1 MFNLD
6 NVIATV
12 TSLNVD
18 EENPEDETISTT
30 EQLEQHLKK
39 DEVEVQEIEDPK
51 EDKKQEKKY
60 TDDEVNRIVK
70 KRLDQQAKKFE
81 KKINPLSD
89 IEKRELDITRR
100 ELKLEAKERLEK
112 SGLPP
117 VLAEYMT
124 FDNKEDFEES
134 YKNIETNL
142 TKMCWEIRKMICAH
156 YFGGAPKRRGNVGND
171 TDLKSAFAPK
181 R

>member
-1 MFNLD
+1 MLD
-6 NVIATV
+6 LDEVIATV

-39 DEVEVQEIEDPK
+39 DEVEGNEIEESK
-51 EDKKQEKKY
+51 EEKKQEKKY

-81 KKINPLSD
+81 KKMNPLSD

-142 TKMCWEIRKMICAH
+142 TKMCWEIRKSICAH
-156 YFGGAPKRRGNVGND
+156 YFGGTPKRRGDVGND